1 MAGESRPLKG
11 IHSHE
16 VSWNMEFPDF
26 SEIPSGAW
34 ALLLTPVVMVPVIA
48 EGRRR
53 PLVDKDGW
61 TKVSPT
67 VGMVVLGIACLIFAI
82 FFAYG
87 LIKHTLP
94 PPDDRVWVLWI
105 ILPPAIAFFVY
116 GVYAV
121 FGIGVRF
128 GPLGID
134 YRSLWRRRLVPW
146 ADVNEVVETV
156 MLGVY
161 LRTNSG
167 RLILL
172 NYRRGFPAL
181 LDELRVRG
189 IPGADRVTRF

>member
-16 VSWNMEFPDF
+16 VGRNMEFPEL

-34 ALLLTPVVMVPVIA
+34 ALLLTPIVMALVMA

-53 PLVDKDGW
+53 PRVDKDGW

-67 VGMVVLGIACLIFAI
+67 VGMVVIGIGALILAI
-82 FFAYG
+82 FLTYG
-87 LIKHTLP
+87 LIKNTLVP
-94 PPDDRVWVLWI
+94 SDESVWGLWI
-105 ILPPAIAFFVY
+105 LGPPLIALLVH

-146 ADVNEVVETV
+146 EDVNEVVETV

-189 IPGADRVTRF
+189 VPGADSVTRF

>member
-1 MAGESRPLKG
+1 
-11 IHSHE
+11 
-16 VSWNMEFPDF
+16 MEFPDF

-34 ALLLTPVVMVPVIA
+34 ALLLTPVVMVLVIA

-53 PLVDKDGW
+53 RRVDKDGW

-67 VGMVVLGIACLIFAI
+67 VSMVVLGIACLIFAI

-161 LRTNSG
+161 LRTNTG
-167 RLILL
+167 RLIFL

>member
-1 MAGESRPLKG
+1 
-11 IHSHE
+11 
-16 VSWNMEFPDF
+16 MEFPDL
-26 SEIPSGAW
+26 SKIPSGAW
-34 ALLLTPVVMVPVIA
+34 ALLLTPFVMAPVRA

-53 PLVDKDGW
+53 PRVDKDGW

-67 VGMVVLGIACLIFAI
+67 VGMVVLGIGSLIFAI
-82 FFAYG
+82 FFTYG
-87 LIKHTLP
+87 LIKNTLVP
-94 PPDDRVWVLWI
+94 SDESVWGLWI
-105 ILPPAIAFFVY
+105 LGPPLIALFVH

-128 GPLGID
+128 GPLGIE
-134 YRSLWRRRLVPW
+134 YRSLWRRRLVAW

-167 RLILL
+167 RLLL
-172 NYRRGFPAL
+172 LYYRLGFPAL
-181 LDELRVRG
+181 LDDFRVRG